1 MPAESVKKNA
11 ELIIDVVSGYVSV
24 IDKMD
29 REQAL
34 PDNLSLNQ
42 WVAMLANLNEA
53 LCVLFCHQ
61 QGYELLTLWYQRCQ
75 RLPEED
81 MHLFLSELWAL
92 IAADAALINEIS
104 TSYCFWGSIEIALGW
119 ALLVIGPVAFV
130 LLLPSLITP
139 VSYILV
145 FSLTCI
151 VLPYFAN
158 EVINYGVN
166 DIRAYDILTQI
177 APDEQPEAPQPST
190 FYSAFFEDASL
201 ADFRADVCLQFE
213 KKMIPTLI

>member
-24 IDKMD
+24 IE
-29 REQAL
+29 RIERGHAL

-53 LCVLFCHQ
+53 LSVLFCHQ

-75 RLPEED
+75 HLPEED
-81 MHLFLSELWAL
+81 IHLFLSELWAL
-92 IAADAALINEIS
+92 ISRDAALIEEIS
-104 TSYCFWGSIEIALGW
+104 TSYCYWGSIEIALGW
-119 ALLVIGPVAFV
+119 ALLVIGPVAFI

-145 FSLTCI
+145 FSLSCI

-166 DIRAYDILTQI
+166 DIRAYDILTPI
-177 APDEQPEAPQPST
+177 VPAEQADVPMTSS
-190 FYSAFFEDASL
+190 FYSAFFEDTSL
-201 ADFRADVCLQFE
+201 ADFRAEACLQFE
-213 KKMIPTLI
+213 KIMTPTVI